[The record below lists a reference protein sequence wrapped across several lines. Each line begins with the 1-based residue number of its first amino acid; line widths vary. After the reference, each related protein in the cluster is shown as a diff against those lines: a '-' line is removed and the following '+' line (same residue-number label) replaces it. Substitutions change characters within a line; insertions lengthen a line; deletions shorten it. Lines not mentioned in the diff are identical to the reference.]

1 MARRACPT
9 VTVQNVLIRPSPRLR
24 ATSSWAG
31 SAPRRLAATGRKTN
45 GYTARVMTSTAA
57 QKPAMDGK
65 MAFQPKLTTKSGMP
79 SGITTRMARRRRHG
93 TSVRSTNH
101 AARVPTMALRIVT
114 TTTNDTEFQINVAV
128 RLRNNSWC
136 NSSPSDLRRLDD
148 EEDQRQQHGTRHEH
162 RSGDEQ
168 GWQPAPAAA
177 AARSRRALGHSS

>member
-1 MARRACPT
+1 
-9 VTVQNVLIRPSPRLR
+9 
-24 ATSSWAG
+24 
-31 SAPRRLAATGRKTN
+31 
-45 GYTARVMTSTAA
+45 MTSTAA

-114 TTTNDTEFQINVAV
+114 TTTNDTEFQISVAV

-136 NSSPSDLRRLDD
+136 N
-148 EEDQRQQHGTRHEH
+148 
-162 RSGDEQ
+162 
-168 GWQPAPAAA
+168 
-177 AARSRRALGHSS
+177 